1 MNNKIFDLY
10 GRTALITGGS
20 RGIGKVIARGLA
32 VAGANPYIVCRDEA
46 QGKSALTEIVD
57 GLPSVGDVFCCDLA
71 SRNATLSLVTD
82 IKEKLGTVDILI
94 HSAGIGSNEP
104 VHEIKDSSWDTI
116 LELNLSSAM
125 ILTRGLAPLM
135 ASAGWG
141 RIVLI
146 SSIMGLASREE
157 RATYSASK
165 AGLIGFMKAAALEFG
180 PKGVTVNCLAPG
192 PIETDLTL
200 KLKESEVG
208 EYYASRLAVR
218 RWGKPSEL
226 VGPVLLLAS
235 DAGSF
240 ITGSVLVVD
249 GGALAQAI

>member
-1 MNNKIFDLY
+1 MIREIFNVHS
-10 GRTALITGGS
+10 RSALITGGS
-20 RGIGKVIARGLA
+20 RGIGKVIAQGLA
-32 VAGANPYIVCRDEA
+32 TAGANPYIVCRNED
-46 QGKSALTEIVD
+46 QGRNALAEILE
-57 GLPSVGDVFCCDLA
+57 GLPNTGGVFACDLT
-71 SRNATLSLVTD
+71 SRESTLNLVED
-82 IKEKLGTVDILI
+82 IKKKIGRVDILI
-94 HSAGIGSNEP
+94 HAAGVGSNEA
-104 VHEIKDSSWDTI
+104 VHEIKDGSWDSI

-125 ILTRGLAPLM
+125 SLTRGLAPAM
-135 ASAGWG
+135 ATEGWG
-141 RIVLI
+141 RIIFI

-157 RATYSASK
+157 RAGYSASK
-165 AGLIGFMKAAALEFG
+165 AGLIGFMKSAALELG
-180 PKGVTVNCLAPG
+180 PKGVTVNCIAPG

-200 KLKESEVG
+200 KLRESGVG

-226 VGPVLLLAS
+226 IGPALLLAS